1 MKMQKI
7 FVNGQEKSI
16 DEFLQMFTFEDD
28 EIDFDFI
35 GAALDSRCLEVAMD
49 SFDRSYGV
57 KELLEKYLTI
67 IDKPIEV
74 TT

>member
-1 MKMQKI
+1 MVMQKI
-7 FVNGQEKSI
+7 FVNGQETSV
-16 DEFLQMFTFEDD
+16 DEFMQMCTFDDD
-28 EIDFDFI
+28 EIDFDFL

-49 SFDRSYGV
+49 SFDRSYSA

-67 IDKPIEV
+67 INEPIEV